1 MRAYR
6 LLSKNVK
13 YMTVFDSESTPSE
26 TVKLS
31 ESSAKE
37 IIEIADVVVDDK

>member
-6 LLSKNVK
+6 SLSKNVK
-13 YMTVFDSESTPSE
+13 YMTVFDRESTPAE
-26 TVKLS
+26 TVNLS
-31 ESSAKE
+31 ESSAKQ